1 MAIDFPASPTVG
13 QIHPTTP
20 VAGVPTYTWDG
31 EKWTAGINNT
41 GSVFT
46 IIRVQKFVA
55 SGTYTP
61 HANMVCCTIEV
72 VGGGGG
78 GGGALGSSGFAT
90 GGGGGGAGGYSSTI
104 KTRAQVGAS
113 QVVTVG
119 AAGAAGVS
127 NSMNGG
133 SGGATSVGTLCTAGG
148 GSGGVSGS
156 SGVIGAAGAGGAAGT
171 GDISFIGASG
181 KDAMYSAN
189 YTTAGYIIGT
199 SWGGDS
205 RFGSGGRAAPGAG
218 GVAYH
223 GVSATGNGA
232 GGGGATA
239 PSAAASAVNGG
250 AGSVGLALI
259 TEFCSA

>member
-13 QIHPTTP
+13 QKHPTTP
-20 VAGVPTYTWDG
+20 VEGVPTYTWDG

-90 GGGGGGAGGYSSTI
+90 GGGGGGAGGYSWTT

-119 AAGAAGVS
+119 AAGNAGVS
-127 NSMNGG
+127 NSANGG
-133 SGGATSVGTLCTAGG
+133 PGGATSVGTLCTAGG
-148 GSGGVSGS
+148 GSGGISGS
-156 SGVIGAAGAGGAAGT
+156 SGIVGGGGAGGAAGT

-181 KDAMYSAN
+181 KDAMYSNSYAN
-189 YTTAGYIIGT
+189 AAYILGT

-205 RFGSGGRAAPGAG
+205 RFGSGGRAGVGLG
-218 GVAYH
+218 GSAQN
-223 GVSATGNGA
+223 GTSATGNGA

-250 AGSVGLALI
+250 AGTIGLALI